1 MSADNGIYILKTT
14 ANHRRSNENGCEMW
28 TRTDSPISVWRVAHV
43 QGIDNLGWYLENEIY
58 NLGFYLHSE
67 FGDSPIFYSENEAD
81 SMLISYRPILAIPNM
96 ESVTLIFPIIASQQ
110 TRQRAILFLY

>member
-28 TRTDSPISVWRVAHV
+28 TKTDSPISVWRVAHV

-81 SMLISYRPILAIPNM
+81 SHADKLQADIGYTEYGIGHIDLSNYR
-96 ESVTLIFPIIASQQ
+96 FP
-110 TRQRAILFLY
+110 TD